1 MKIYLVTLTEDEA
14 NDGRTL
20 FVPSGPSTP
29 MIRGRGDIDFV
40 CAECEFL
47 IAARMS
53 DPARLDGVAFR
64 CPGCAAYQGS
74 RT

>member
-1 MKIYLVTLTEDEA
+1 MRISLVTLTEDEA

-20 FVPSGPSTP
+20 FVRPGPAAP
-29 MIRGRGDIDFV
+29 MMRGRGEIDLV
-40 CAECEFL
+40 CAECGFL

-64 CPGCAAYQGS
+64 CPGCEAYQGS